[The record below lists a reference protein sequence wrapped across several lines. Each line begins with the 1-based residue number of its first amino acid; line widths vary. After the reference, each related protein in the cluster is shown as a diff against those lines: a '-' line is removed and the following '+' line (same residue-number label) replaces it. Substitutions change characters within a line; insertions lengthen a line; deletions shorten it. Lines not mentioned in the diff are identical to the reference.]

1 MLFLFLNLLLDAE
14 FNPLH
19 TPLVNGDE
27 KLRLNTLPNSLLIGY
42 CHFILQN
49 KYHVQSLQATASP
62 SWLSAELLP
71 FTSPSGR
78 ETVGSF
84 SS

>member
-49 KYHVQSLQATASP
+49 KYHFTISSGYCFSFLALCGALTIY
-62 SWLSAELLP
+62 LS
-71 FTSPSGR
+71 FR
-78 ETVGSF
+78 
-84 SS
+84 